1 MFMDEES
8 TDICMTVHVT
18 RQTMR
23 LAKKS
28 RLTTVLGLRALNQL
42 CRFAPP
48 WTKQSLDPQRPCRQ
62 GVGNSSATPT
72 KSGIIEFQCLPMHG
86 YIYEISIRKKG
97 LKLQTFPL
105 DKNNQTLTT
114 FFSNDTAFSDLVR
127 IFSTLWNGIPKRTQN
142 WDHFGPRLEAI
153 FFRSSS
159 LVKP

>member
-8 TDICMTVHVT
+8 TDICMTAHVT

-62 GVGNSSATPT
+62 GVVNSSATPT

-86 YIYEISIRKKG
+86 YIYEICIRKKG
-97 LKLQTFPL
+97 LTLQTFP
-105 DKNNQTLTT
+105 
-114 FFSNDTAFSDLVR
+114 
-127 IFSTLWNGIPKRTQN
+127 
-142 WDHFGPRLEAI
+142 
-153 FFRSSS
+153 
-159 LVKP
+159 